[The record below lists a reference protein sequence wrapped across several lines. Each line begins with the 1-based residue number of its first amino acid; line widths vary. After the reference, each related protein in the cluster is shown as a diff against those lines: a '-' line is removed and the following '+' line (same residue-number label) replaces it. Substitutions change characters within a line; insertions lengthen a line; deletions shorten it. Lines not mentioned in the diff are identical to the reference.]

1 LVKASLNLL
10 SKTELDYIHNATLEI
25 LESPGLIVPSKRALG
40 ILEKSGANVDYKKT
54 RVTIPSHVVE
64 EALKKAP
71 KTIKYCAR
79 NPKHDFLLE
88 KKKTHF
94 TTDGCGV
101 YIRDFET
108 GERRDSTST
117 DLAKWAIL
125 ADSLNM
131 IHVFWPSIAP
141 TDIPEAIAGFH
152 SLVISL
158 NNTEKHVESEAY
170 TAREAQYEIEVAA
183 AIVGGKEELKK
194 RPIISAVQC
203 PFAPLGY
210 DKGLIEAVIEF
221 AKAGVP
227 VVPLSMPLAGET
239 GPVTLAGTLVIG
251 NAEVLGSLIISEF
264 ANPGA
269 PVLYGGCPSNIDFK
283 TGMFAQ
289 SPEGGLLNASL
300 AQLARYYNLPSEVCG
315 GDSDSKVL
323 DAQAAYERTIS
334 LFPVMLS
341 GPDIICGMGGLEVA
355 KTMIPELLVIDNEIL
370 ESMLRVIRGYE
381 VNDDTLALGIIRKVG
396 PGGHYLAEKHTLNNF
411 LKEHWVPKISDR
423 KPYDTWEKAGAKDIV
438 KVAKEKVKEILA
450 THKPEPISKDAQKEI
465 SQILKRY
472 EKEVLGQR

>member
-1 LVKASLNLL
+1 LVRASLNLL
-10 SKTELDYIHNATLEI
+10 SKTELDHIHNATLEI
-25 LESPGLIVPSKRALG
+25 LENPGLLVPSKIALG
-40 ILEKSGANVDYKKT
+40 ILEKAGADVDYEKN
-54 RVTIPSHVVE
+54 RVAIPSHIVE

-79 NPKHDFLLE
+79 NPKHDFTLE
-88 KKKTHF
+88 KKETHF
-94 TTDGCGV
+94 TTDGYGV

-108 GERRDSTST
+108 GERRNSTSA
-117 DLAKWAIL
+117 DLAKWARL

-141 TDIPEAIAGFH
+141 TDIPDAVRGLHALI
-152 SLVISL
+152 ISL
-158 NNTEKHVESEAY
+158 NNTEKHVEGDAY
-170 TAREAQYEIEVAA
+170 NAREAQYQIEIAS

-203 PFAPLGY
+203 PIAPLGY
-210 DKGLIEAVIEF
+210 DEGLIEAVIEF

-239 GPVTLAGTLVIG
+239 GPVTLAGTLIINNV
-251 NAEVLGSLIISEF
+251 EVLGSLVISEF

-269 PVLYGGCPSNIDFK
+269 PVLYSGCPGNIDFK
-283 TGMFAQ
+283 TGMLAE

-315 GDSDSKVL
+315 SCSDSKVL

-334 LFPVMLS
+334 LFPVMLC

-355 KTMIPELLVIDNEIL
+355 KTMVPELLVIDNEIL
-370 ESMLRVIRGYE
+370 ESMSRVVRGYE
-381 VNDDTLALGIIRKVG
+381 ITDDALALDIIRKVG
-396 PGGHYLAEKHTLNNF
+396 PGGHYLAEKHTLDNF

-438 KVAKEKVKEILA
+438 RVAKEKVKEILA
-450 THKPEPISKDAQKEI
+450 THKPEPISKDVQEEI
-465 SQILKRY
+465 SRILKRY
-472 EKEVLGQR
+472 EREVLG